1 MTLYT
6 TGKIYERGEI
16 AQGQSQAGNIWQ
28 RMTLV
33 LDVPV
38 GNYTKKMAF
47 QVSTGNIPSVMALNL
62 GDRVEVGWDVSSR
75 EWTNRDGKTS
85 WFTSIDL
92 RTIRLADDV
101 PAQSIA
107 STPIPEAGEPQEDDM
122 PFGND

>member
-75 EWTNRDGKTS
+75 EWTNKEGKTS

-92 RTIRLADDV
+92 RTIRLADEV

-107 STPIPEAGEPQEDDM
+107 STPIPEAGIPQEDDL
-122 PFGND
+122 PFDN

>member
-47 QVSTGNIPSVMALNL
+47 QVSTGNIPAVMALNL

-75 EWTNRDGKTS
+75 EWTNKEGKTS

-107 STPIPEAGEPQEDDM
+107 STPIAEAGPAQEDDL
-122 PFGND
+122 PFDN

>member
-47 QVSTGNIPSVMALNL
+47 QVSTGNIPAVMALNL

-75 EWTNRDGKTS
+75 EWTNKEGKTS

-92 RTIRLADDV
+92 RTIRLADEV

-107 STPIPEAGEPQEDDM
+107 STPIPEAGEPQEDDL
-122 PFGND
+122 PFE

>member
-47 QVSTGNIPSVMALNL
+47 QVSTGNIPAVMALNL

-75 EWTNRDGKTS
+75 EWTNKEGKTS

-107 STPIPEAGEPQEDDM
+107 STPIAEAGEPQEDDL
-122 PFGND
+122 PFGD

>member
-47 QVSTGNIPSVMALNL
+47 QVSTGNIPSVMALNI

-75 EWTNRDGKTS
+75 EWTNKEGKTS

-107 STPIPEAGEPQEDDM
+107 STPIPEAGEPQEDDL

>member
-16 AQGQSQAGNIWQ
+16 AQGQSQSGNIWQ

-75 EWTNRDGKTS
+75 EWTNKEGKTS

-107 STPIPEAGEPQEDDM
+107 STPIPEAGEPQEDDL
-122 PFGND
+122 PFDN

>member
-16 AQGQSQAGNIWQ
+16 AQGQSQSGNIWQ

-47 QVSTGNIPSVMALNL
+47 QVSTGNVPSVMALNL

-75 EWTNRDGKTS
+75 EWTNKEGKTS

-107 STPIPEAGEPQEDDM
+107 STPIPEAGEPQEDDL
-122 PFGND
+122 PFDN

>member
-47 QVSTGNIPSVMALNL
+47 QVSTGNIPAVMALNL

-75 EWTNRDGKTS
+75 EWTNKEGKTS

-92 RTIRLADDV
+92 RTIRLADEV

-107 STPIPEAGEPQEDDM
+107 STPIAETGEPQDDDL
-122 PFGND
+122 PFEQ

>member
-47 QVSTGNIPSVMALNL
+47 QVSTGNIPAVMALNL

-75 EWTNRDGKTS
+75 ERTNKEGKTS

-92 RTIRLADDV
+92 RTIRLADEV

-107 STPIPEAGEPQEDDM
+107 STPIAEAGMPQEDDL
-122 PFGND
+122 PFGE

>member
-47 QVSTGNIPSVMALNL
+47 QVSTGNIPAVMALNL

-75 EWTNRDGKTS
+75 EWTNKEGKTS

-92 RTIRLADDV
+92 RTIRLADEV
-101 PAQSIA
+101 QAQSIA
-107 STPIPEAGEPQEDDM
+107 STPIAEAGPAQDDDL
-122 PFGND
+122 PFDN

>member
-47 QVSTGNIPSVMALNL
+47 QVSTGNIPAVMALNL

-75 EWTNRDGKTS
+75 EWTNKEGKTS

-101 PAQSIA
+101 PAQVIA
-107 STPIPEAGEPQEDDM
+107 STPIAEAGEPQEDDL
-122 PFGND
+122 PFGE

>member
-47 QVSTGNIPSVMALNL
+47 QVSTGNIPAVMALNL

-75 EWTNRDGKTS
+75 EWTNKEGKTS

-107 STPIPEAGEPQEDDM
+107 STPIPEAGEPQEDDL

>member
-75 EWTNRDGKTS
+75 EWTNKEGKTS

-107 STPIPEAGEPQEDDM
+107 STPIPEAGEPQEDDL
-122 PFGND
+122 PFE

>member
-47 QVSTGNIPSVMALNL
+47 QVSTGNIPAVMALNL

-75 EWTNRDGKTS
+75 EWTNKEGKTS

-107 STPIPEAGEPQEDDM
+107 STPIPEAGDPQMDDL
-122 PFGND
+122 PFN

>member
-1 MTLYT
+1 
-6 TGKIYERGEI
+6 
-16 AQGQSQAGNIWQ
+16 
-28 RMTLV
+28 MTLV

-47 QVSTGNIPSVMALNL
+47 QVSTGNIPAVMALNL

-75 EWTNRDGKTS
+75 EWTNKEGKTS

-92 RTIRLADDV
+92 RTIRLADEV

-107 STPIPEAGEPQEDDM
+107 STPIAEAGEPQEDDL
-122 PFGND
+122 PFE

>member
-16 AQGQSQAGNIWQ
+16 AQGQSQSGNIWQ

-47 QVSTGNIPSVMALNL
+47 QVSTGNVPSVMALNL
-62 GDRVEVGWDVSSR
+62 GDRVEVCWDVSSR
-75 EWTNRDGKTS
+75 EWTNKEGKTS

-107 STPIPEAGEPQEDDM
+107 STPIPEAGEPQEDDL
-122 PFGND
+122 PFDN

>member
-6 TGKIYERGEI
+6 TGKIYERSEI

-47 QVSTGNIPSVMALNL
+47 QVSTGNIPAVMALNL

-75 EWTNRDGKTS
+75 EWTNKEGKIS

-92 RTIRLADDV
+92 RSIRLADEV

-107 STPIPEAGEPQEDDM
+107 STPIAEAGESQEDDL
-122 PFGND
+122 PFDN

>member
-6 TGKIYERGEI
+6 TGKIYERSEI

-33 LDVPV
+33 IDVPV

-47 QVSTGNIPSVMALNL
+47 QVSTANIPSVMALNL

-75 EWTNRDGKTS
+75 EWTNKEGKTS

-107 STPIPEAGEPQEDDM
+107 STPIPEAGEQQMDDL
-122 PFGND
+122 PFN

>member
-47 QVSTGNIPSVMALNL
+47 QVSTGNIPSVMALNI

-75 EWTNRDGKTS
+75 EWTNKEGKTS

-107 STPIPEAGEPQEDDM
+107 STPIPEAGEPQEDDL
-122 PFGND
+122 PFM

>member
-47 QVSTGNIPSVMALNL
+47 QVSTGNIPSVMALNI

-75 EWTNRDGKTS
+75 EWTNKEGKTS

-107 STPIPEAGEPQEDDM
+107 STPIPEAGEPQEDDL
-122 PFGND
+122 PFGNE

>member
-47 QVSTGNIPSVMALNL
+47 QVSTGNIPAVMALNL

-75 EWTNRDGKTS
+75 EWTNKEGKTS

-107 STPIPEAGEPQEDDM
+107 STPIAEAGMSQEDDL
-122 PFGND
+122 PFGE

>member
-6 TGKIYERGEI
+6 TGKIYERSEI

-33 LDVPV
+33 IDVPV

-47 QVSTGNIPSVMALNL
+47 QVSTANIPSVMALNL

-75 EWTNRDGKTS
+75 EWTNKEGKTS

-107 STPIPEAGEPQEDDM
+107 STPIPEAGDPQMDDL
-122 PFGND
+122 PFN

>member
-47 QVSTGNIPSVMALNL
+47 QVSTGNVPAVMALNL

-75 EWTNRDGKTS
+75 EWTNKEGKTS

-107 STPIPEAGEPQEDDM
+107 SSPIPEAGPAQDDDL
-122 PFGND
+122 PFDN

>member
-33 LDVPV
+33 LDVPA

-47 QVSTGNIPSVMALNL
+47 QVSTGNIPAVMALNL

-75 EWTNRDGKTS
+75 EWTNKEGKTS

-107 STPIPEAGEPQEDDM
+107 STPIAEAGPAQEDDL
-122 PFGND
+122 PFDN

>member
-16 AQGQSQAGNIWQ
+16 TQGQSQAGNIWQ

-38 GNYTKKMAF
+38 GNYSKKMAF

-75 EWTNRDGKTS
+75 EWTNKEGKTS

-107 STPIPEAGEPQEDDM
+107 STPIAEAGMPQEDDL
-122 PFGND
+122 PFGE

>member
-47 QVSTGNIPSVMALNL
+47 QVSTGNIPAVMALNL

-75 EWTNRDGKTS
+75 EWTNKEGKTS

-92 RTIRLADDV
+92 RTIRLADEV
-101 PAQSIA
+101 QAQSIA
-107 STPIPEAGEPQEDDM
+107 STPIAEAGEPQEDDL
-122 PFGND
+122 PFE

>member
-16 AQGQSQAGNIWQ
+16 AQGQSQVGNIWQ

-47 QVSTGNIPSVMALNL
+47 QVSTGNIPAVMALNL

-75 EWTNRDGKTS
+75 EWTNKEGKTS

-92 RTIRLADDV
+92 RTIRLADEV
-101 PAQSIA
+101 QAQSIA
-107 STPIPEAGEPQEDDM
+107 STPIAEAGMLQEDDL
-122 PFGND
+122 PFGD

>member
-47 QVSTGNIPSVMALNL
+47 QVSTGNIPAVMALNL

-75 EWTNRDGKTS
+75 EWTNKEGKTS

-92 RTIRLADDV
+92 RTIRLADEV
-101 PAQSIA
+101 PS
-107 STPIPEAGEPQEDDM
+107 SVVSVPLPEAGPMQPDDL
-122 PFGND
+122 PFE

>member
-47 QVSTGNIPSVMALNL
+47 QVSTGNIPAVMALNL

-75 EWTNRDGKTS
+75 EWTNKEGKTS

-92 RTIRLADDV
+92 RSIKLANDV
-101 PAQSIA
+101 PSEAVSV
-107 STPIPEAGEPQEDDM
+107 SLPEAGPMQPDDL
-122 PFGND
+122 PFE

>member
-47 QVSTGNIPSVMALNL
+47 QVSTGNIPAVMALNL

-75 EWTNRDGKTS
+75 EWINKEGKTS

-107 STPIPEAGEPQEDDM
+107 STPIAEAGPAQEDDL

>member
-16 AQGQSQAGNIWQ
+16 AQGQSQAGKIWQ

-47 QVSTGNIPSVMALNL
+47 QVSTGNIPAVMALNL

-75 EWTNRDGKTS
+75 EWTNKEGKTS

-92 RTIRLADDV
+92 RTIRLADEV

-107 STPIPEAGEPQEDDM
+107 STPIAEACEPQEDDL
-122 PFGND
+122 PFE

>member
-47 QVSTGNIPSVMALNL
+47 QVSTGNIPAVMALNL

-75 EWTNRDGKTS
+75 EWTNKEGKTS

-107 STPIPEAGEPQEDDM
+107 STPIPEAGEPQEDDL
-122 PFGND
+122 PFE

>member
-47 QVSTGNIPSVMALNL
+47 QVSTGNIPAVMALNL

-75 EWTNRDGKTS
+75 EWTNKEGKTS

-107 STPIPEAGEPQEDDM
+107 STPIPEAGPAQDDDL
-122 PFGND
+122 PFDN

>member
-47 QVSTGNIPSVMALNL
+47 QVSTGNIPSVMALNI

-75 EWTNRDGKTS
+75 EWTNKEGKTS

-92 RTIRLADDV
+92 RTIRLADEV

-107 STPIPEAGEPQEDDM
+107 STPIPEAGEPQEDDL
-122 PFGND
+122 PFM